1 MEKLPDL
8 KTLTSDEKD
17 ALIVTLYEL
26 VVELRLIVQQQAE
39 ELEKIK
45 GQLSK
50 NSQNSSKSPSSD
62 GLLPPPKVLEIP
74 AIKTQAVKKDIKGII
89 WKQSLIQITVVG
101 ETCN

>member
-62 GLLPPPKVLEIP
+62 GLLPPP
-74 AIKTQAVKKDIKGII
+74 
-89 WKQSLIQITVVG
+89 QSLRNPSNKNSGGQKRHKGYYLEAVANPNYG
-101 ETCN
+101 SG